1 MSIRALARDQYR
13 AQQNVDQLEKALE
26 KAAYTEAEALKVEL
40 RQARAELTMLKKMM
54 SGEKENVQF
63 RKKFSGFGT

>member
-13 AQQNVDQLEKALE
+13 AQQNVDRLEKALKE
-26 KAAYTEAEALKVEL
+26 APHSKAEALRGEL
-40 RQARAELTMLKKMM
+40 HQAKAELAMLKRMM
-54 SGEKENVQF
+54 NGEKENAPF

>member
-13 AQQNVDQLEKALE
+13 AQKNVDQLERALE
-26 KAAYTEAEALKVEL
+26 KATYDEAARLKDEL
-40 RQARAELTMLKKMM
+40 RQARAELAMLKKIM
-54 SGEKENVQF
+54 SGEKENAQF

>member
-13 AQQNVDQLEKALE
+13 AQQKVDQLEKALKE
-26 KAAYTEAEALKVEL
+26 AAHSDTAALKDEL
-40 RQARAELTMLKKMM
+40 RQAKAELDMLKRIM
-54 SGEKENVQF
+54 SGEKENAGF